1 MLSRSEVE
9 HVAALARLELSEEEK
24 ELFAQQLREIIEYV
38 NILQELP
45 TDDVPPLVHVVP
57 LKNVWRED
65 EVEEHLEVE
74 EVLSRAPDREERFFR
89 VSRVV

>member
-24 ELFAQQLREIIEYV
+24 ELFARQLGKIIEYV
-38 NILQELP
+38 NTLQELP

-65 EVEEHLEVE
+65 KVEEHLEVE
-74 EVLSRAPDREERFFR
+74 KVLSRAPDREERFFR